1 MTEQQIKQELGVIA
15 ALSRKIEED
24 ALTMRIRLSS
34 MLAELPADMKK
45 ESFIDAL
52 RSARDMSSRNRRA
65 YSLFRTAIDGYL
77 AVPDFVALANKECP
91 FPADAVDIV
100 ESIFAPVVAGEKE
113 DEE

>member
-15 ALSRKIEED
+15 TLSRKIEED

-34 MLAELPADMKK
+34 MLASLPAGMKK
-45 ESFIDAL
+45 DSFIDAL
-52 RSARDMSSRNRRA
+52 RSARDMSSRNRHA

-77 AVPDFVALANKECP
+77 AVPDFVALADKECP

-100 ESIFAPVVAGEKE
+100 ESIFTPAEGEKE
-113 DEE
+113 DAE